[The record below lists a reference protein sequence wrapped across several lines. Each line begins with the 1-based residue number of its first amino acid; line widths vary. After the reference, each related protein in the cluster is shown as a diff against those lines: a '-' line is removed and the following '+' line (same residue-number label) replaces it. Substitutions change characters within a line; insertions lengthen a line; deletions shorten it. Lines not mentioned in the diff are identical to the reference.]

1 MQKTL
6 ESWFLRQDIIE
17 QLLESGEEDGEAS
30 RYADRIHSIAGFEE
44 AEHQTLID
52 PFDRSVALVLSLVRE
67 EELDPWDVD
76 LSAFLKLFTQRVK
89 SSADILDL
97 PACGRLIR
105 LSWEVL
111 NGQAESLLDRI
122 QSYDQEEEMFFDFG
136 WESEYDDDEFLFTH
150 SVLSGDADTV
160 LPNLFDDRIRRD
172 EGRPVTLGEL
182 LSALKDACDD
192 AEALQMR
199 EENRRRQALEV
210 KEFLKTGGTRMH
222 NEDLEGDISRCW
234 HAMRSVSSISEN
246 KQIPLL
252 EVIDAL
258 RAQGHNVEDDD
269 SEVASFIAGLFL
281 THRGFAS
288 VTQDEVPF
296 GPIMIEDLWP
306 DLDTFESV
314 AQSILAA
321 QRADAEQIKA
331 EEGGADRYTRLL
343 EERAAKAA
351 EKAAA
356 EKAEAEA
363 EAALETNDET
373 SEVEVENSLLEAAF
387 LHE

>member
-1 MQKTL
+1 MQRTL

-17 QLLESGEEDGEAS
+17 QLLESGEEDGEAN

-44 AEHQTLID
+44 AEHQTLND

-67 EELDPWDVD
+67 EGLDPWDVD
-76 LSAFLKLFTQRVK
+76 LSAFLKLFTKRVK
-89 SSADILDL
+89 SSAGKLDL

-111 NGQAESLLDRI
+111 NGQAESLLDRV
-122 QSYDQEEEMFFDFG
+122 QSYGQEEEMFFDFG

-150 SVLSGDADTV
+150 SVLSGDVDTV

-199 EENRRRQALEV
+199 EENRRLQALEV
-210 KEFLKTGGTRMH
+210 KEFLRTGGTRMH

-234 HAMRSVSSISEN
+234 HALRETISKHESN
-246 KQIPLL
+246 KVPLD
-252 EVIDAL
+252 EVITSL
-258 RAQGHNVEDDD
+258 RNQEHELEDDD

-288 VTQDEVPF
+288 VTQEEVPY
-296 GPIMIEDLWP
+296 GPIMLEDLWP
-306 DLDTFESV
+306 DMSSFEQV
-314 AQSILAA
+314 AEAIIDSQK
-321 QRADAEQIKA
+321 ADAEQIKSQ
-331 EEGGADRYTRLL
+331 EGGAARYARLL

-351 EKAAA
+351 EEAAEEAAAA
-356 EKAEAEA
+356 EAELVAAE
-363 EAALETNDET
+363 EEDP
-373 SEVEVENSLLEAAF
+373 LLEAAF